1 MYLQGRSPSI
11 GFLDCAQVFETGQ
24 SVTVPFGSYGNV
36 LENNEWSPLDPTSG
50 MQRKF
55 YAPGVGNVEITPVGD
70 PEGETLQLTNLVH
83 LDPQAMA
90 QVHRDALKID
100 RHGHEVSFVY
110 SLTPPAQ

>member
-1 MYLQGRSPSI
+1 
-11 GFLDCAQVFETGQ
+11 
-24 SVTVPFGSYGNV
+24 
-36 LENNEWSPLDPTSG
+36 